1 MFIILG
7 LVVTVAAV
15 AAGVAGVAANT
26 SETNRLSSEFS
37 VFDYDFAGT
46 TGGLFLIGIVV
57 GVVGGLGAS
66 MLLAGAWRSTR
77 KGVETRRELRQS
89 RKEAAAAQ
97 RDLAKQQEPTGKPA
111 VAGTGTR
118 EPVWSMNRFL
128 RKSDKSTPR
137 GAATAK

>member
-26 SETNRLSSEFS
+26 SETNQLSSEFS
-37 VFDYDFAGT
+37 VFDHHFAGT
-46 TGGLFLIGIVV
+46 TGELFLIGIIV
-57 GVVGGLGAS
+57 GVIGGLGAS
-66 MLLAGAWRSTR
+66 MLFAGAWRSAR

-89 RKEAAAAQ
+89 RREVAAAHK
-97 RDLAKQQEPTGKPA
+97 DLAEHREPTKKPA
-111 VAGTGTR
+111 AANAGTR

-128 RKSDKSTPR
+128 RKSNKGAPR
-137 GAATAK
+137 GAATAE